1 MSVGWGCAG
10 PSRQSRRG
18 GGQGMKGTGRRGAH
32 GRRCHAR
39 RVFMP

>member
-1 MSVGWGCAG
+1 MGWGAVPT

-18 GGQGMKGTGRRGAH
+18 GGQGMKGAGRRGAH